1 MPIDEHREANRLNW
15 DERVPIHLASKTY
28 DVAGF
33 LSDSA
38 EISAV
43 VRFDKEHLGDV
54 RGKSLLHLQCHF
66 GRDTL
71 SWARLGANV
80 TGVDFSAPALEAAR
94 RLSEESGVP
103 GRFILSELY
112 DAPSVIGEQF
122 DIVYTGVGALCW
134 LPDIRGWAEVVGK
147 LLKPG
152 GVFYIREGHPVLW
165 CLDDETEDAT
175 LSMRYPYFE
184 TADPTEFDEG
194 STYTDGQASL
204 QHSRTYVW
212 NHGIGEI
219 ITALIDVGL
228 ELEYLHEHRFCYW
241 QALPWMI
248 KGEDGLWRLPD
259 HRERAPLMYS
269 IRAVKRA

>member
-1 MPIDEHREANRLNW
+1 MDRYRTANRLSW
-15 DERVPIHLASKTY
+15 DERVPIHVASKTY

-33 LSDSA
+33 LSDST
-38 EISAV
+38 EISGV
-43 VRFDKEHLGDV
+43 VRFDKEHIGDV

-71 SWARLGANV
+71 SWARLGAIV
-80 TGVDFSAPALEAAR
+80 TGVDFSRPAIEAAR
-94 RLSEESGVP
+94 SLSEESGVP

-112 DAPSVIGEQF
+112 DTPSAVAEHF

-134 LPDIRGWAEVVGK
+134 LPDIRGWADVVGK

-165 CLDDETEDAT
+165 CLDDETEDAA
-175 LSMRYPYFE
+175 LSIRYPYFE
-184 TADPTEFDEG
+184 TADPMKFVES
-194 STYTDGQASL
+194 STYTDGDASL
-204 QHSRTYVW
+204 DHSTTYVW

-219 ITALIDVGL
+219 VTALIDAGL
-228 ELEYLHEHRFCYW
+228 QLEYLHEHPFCNW
-241 QALPWMI
+241 KGSPWMI
-248 KGEDGLWRLPD
+248 EGQDGLWRLPD